1 MNKIPVS
8 INLVVRNE
16 SKRLPVL
23 LPLLSDFA
31 EIVVVDQES
40 TDNTVEICKS
50 FGCKVLSD
58 KATGYAD
65 TSRAL
70 CMAESSQNWI
80 LTLDADE
87 FITNRF
93 KEDIPQLIDS
103 TRYDGILCCMAHI
116 VTNETIAVDEI
127 LNMGY
132 VIAHDHHS
140 KPYCWRLYH
149 KDRVH
154 IEGKLHT
161 GVRPRHHDI
170 GIYLHYN
177 AIVEV
182 KSQEELNIDVNRY
195 KSVVYNCYLPE
206 LFP

>member
-1 MNKIPVS
+1 MIPVS
-8 INLVVRNE
+8 INMVVRNE
-16 SKRLPVL
+16 EARLQVL
-23 LPLLSDFA
+23 LPLLQDFD
-31 EIVVVDQES
+31 EVVVVDQES
-40 TDNTVEICKS
+40 TDSTFNLCKS
-50 FGCKVLSD
+50 FGYKVLTD

-70 CMAESSQNWI
+70 CMSESKNNWI

-93 KEDIPQLIDS
+93 KEDIPFLIDNP
-103 TRYDGILCCMAHI
+103 RYDGILCCMAHI
-116 VTNETIAVDEI
+116 VTNDDIPIEDV

-132 VIAHDHHS
+132 VIDKEHHS

-161 GVRPRHHDI
+161 GVRPRHNDI
-170 GIYLHYN
+170 GLYLHYN
-177 AIVEV
+177 ALVEI

-195 KSVVYNCYLPE
+195 KSVVYNCYHPE